1 MVESFDRKWMSL
13 AIKEAKKGEKTAFP
27 NPMVG
32 AVLVD
37 SQQNILAT
45 GFHEKPGSWHA
56 ERMALFNIERA
67 PEGATLYVTLEPCC
81 SWGRTPPCTDII
93 HEKRVS
99 RVVVGMLDPD
109 IRMRGKSI
117 ELLRKNGI
125 VVEVGVEEEACRSLN
140 QRYLKIRSENRPTV
154 AIKSACSVDGRIG
167 DIHKQSQWITSKE
180 SRMHSHR
187 LRSIYDGILIGSGT
201 LIADNPS
208 LNCRLEGGRNPTPI
222 ILDTYA
228 RCPGDAKVLTAGK
241 TPILC
246 VAKETKIRED
256 LEVEYLIG
264 EYDGSV
270 LNIRD
275 VLQKLYQKG
284 IYTVLVEGGSKVHMS
299 LIKEQCVDILELY
312 IGGVFLGGGSS
323 WGAGANFRLEQAP
336 KLKLRYMEVLGSDV
350 YASYFWE
357 S

>member
-1 MVESFDRKWMSL
+1 MRI
-13 AIKEAKKGEKTAFP
+13 AIEEAKRGIKTAFP

-37 SQQNILAT
+37 KNQKVIAK

-56 ERMALFNIERA
+56 ERMALSDVEIA
-67 PEGATLYVTLEPCC
+67 PQGATLYVTLEPCC
-81 SWGRTPPCTDII
+81 SWGRTPPCIDII
-93 HEKRVS
+93 QEKRVS

-117 ELLRKNGI
+117 ERLRKNGV
-125 VVEVGVEEEACRSLN
+125 VVEVGVQEEACRSLN

-154 AIKSACSVDGRIG
+154 AIKAACSVDGRIG
-167 DIHKQSQWITSKE
+167 DVHNDSKWITSKE

-187 LRSIYDGILIGSGT
+187 LRNIYDGILIGSGT

-222 ILDTYA
+222 ILDTHA
-228 RCPGDAKVLTAGK
+228 RCPSDAKVLTAGK
-241 TPILC
+241 RPILC
-246 VAKETKIRED
+246 VASDACIRND
-256 LEVEYLIG
+256 LNVDYLLG

-270 LNIRD
+270 LNIRN
-275 VLQKLYQKG
+275 VLEKLYQKG

-323 WGAGANFRLEQAP
+323 WGAGINFQLEQAP
-336 KLKLRYMEVLGSDV
+336 KLNLRYIEALGSDV